1 MSYHFGGEGVG
12 SYYEV
17 SPSMYQTLPPG
28 TPGWDL
34 APVPG
39 WGANPL
45 RSGPPVL
52 AMNGSVLP
60 RYTPV
65 LDGLGEDSE
74 EAANQGYIALAAAGG
89 LFLGMF
95 LAWAFWFN
103 QGSKARR

>member
-1 MSYHFGGEGVG
+1 MSYHFGGGGVG

-17 SPSMYQTLPPG
+17 APSMYKTLPAG

-39 WGANPL
+39 WGANPE

-65 LDGLGEDSE
+65 DALGEDSE
-74 EAANQGYIALAAAGG
+74 EAATQGYIALAAAGG

-103 QGSKARR
+103 QGSKTRR